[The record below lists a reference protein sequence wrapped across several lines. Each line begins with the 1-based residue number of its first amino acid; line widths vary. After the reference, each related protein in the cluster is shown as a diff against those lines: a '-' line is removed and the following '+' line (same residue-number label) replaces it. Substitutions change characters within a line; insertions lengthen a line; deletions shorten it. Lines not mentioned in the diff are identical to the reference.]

1 MEKYATY
8 HKYRAYSVAVIGIL
22 LLAFVPE
29 IAWAQE
35 SDNRIPQL
43 NGHTFVY
50 LSNVKY
56 PFTNSLFTSNLG
68 IGNANNLSYEID
80 DINGQPIIGIKG
92 SLTYA
97 SLSFNYQ
104 QRIRDWIALYMHGG
118 LTARLGSDVFSLLSQ
133 GVSTVS
139 SFRIGW
145 LIRIA
150 EGEKYALSGTVGLNN
165 SSGTFIN
172 IRRFVQDIINQV
184 PNPSI
189 TTDSPILLGDFGLQ
203 FAYAFNQVIGL
214 NLDGNLSF
222 GESFDRKDAD
232 LRYALKSALDFN
244 FIKYRV
250 PLGFVLNYSRVSQPE
265 LVYTDKGTAQII
277 GVKLT
282 YTGTNDFLIGLEASK
297 MNIPL
302 EDVDQKSQFKVG
314 LISIRYYFN

>member
-1 MEKYATY
+1 MEKYAAY
-8 HKYRAYSVAVIGIL
+8 HKCRAYSVAVIGLL

-50 LSNVKY
+50 ISNVQY

-80 DINGQPIIGIKG
+80 DINGQPIFGIKG

-165 SSGTFIN
+165 SSGTFIS
-172 IRRFVQDIINQV
+172 IRRFVQDILNQV

-214 NLDGNLSF
+214 NLDGDLSF

-232 LRYALKSALDFN
+232 LRFALKSALDFN

-250 PLGFVLNYSRVSQPE
+250 PLGFVLNYSMVSQPD

-302 EDVDQKSQFKVG
+302 EDVAQKSSFKVG
-314 LISIRYYFN
+314 MLSIRYYFN